1 MQETQVQSLD
11 LEDPLEKGMD
21 TYSSIATWRI
31 NGQRSLTD
39 YSPCGHRVRHNWV
52 TNTFATERSI
62 SLSWFVIFF
71 LWLYERVVMYFIEQW
86 ALRNEASSLTPHC
99 GFPPDVV
106 VFDSVNILR
115 GTEKKKCIELD
126 IFSVLLCKIVWCKI
140 IPQAFSSHM
149 QGGQWEKS

>member
-21 TYSSIATWRI
+21 TYSSIAAWRI

-52 TNTFATERSI
+52 TNTFTTERSI

-71 LWLYERVVMYFIEQW
+71 LWLYERVVMYFTELVSPKKWDIIF
-86 ALRNEASSLTPHC
+86 NPSLWVSTRCCCLWLCEYPQ
-99 GFPPDVV
+99 G
-106 VFDSVNILR
+106 NW
-115 GTEKKKCIELD
+115 KKEMHRTWYL
-126 IFSVLLCKIVWCKI
+126 FSPFV
-140 IPQAFSSHM
+140 
-149 QGGQWEKS
+149 